1 MSRPKK
7 CRKVCNL
14 PSVSVFAPFDDP
26 CGAEDVIT
34 LMIEEF
40 EAVRLIDHQGLTQE
54 ECSQYMNIARTT
66 VQQIYT
72 DARQKIAAA
81 LVEGR
86 MLRIDG
92 GHYSICDGNE
102 DRCAC
107 GACGRKKSRKD
118 DSSGRSQQ
126 IMRIMIPV
134 EEKKNGT
141 KVCPSFG
148 RAPYYMLFDAT
159 TREITYLDNLAAN
172 APGGAGIK
180 AAQFVAD
187 QKADVLLTPR
197 CGENAGEVL
206 KAAGILL
213 YKTVPGS
220 AEENIAAYEAGT
232 LEQLNQFHEGFH
244 GRQ

>member
-14 PSVSVFAPFDDP
+14 PRVNAFAPLDGPQVPTD
-26 CGAEDVIT
+26 EIT

-40 EAVRLIDHQGLTQE
+40 ETIRLIDHQGLTQE

-81 LVEGR
+81 LVEGCL
-86 MLRIDG
+86 LRIDG
-92 GHYSICDGNE
+92 GHYSLCDGNE
-102 DRCAC
+102 ARCAC
-107 GACGRKKSRKD
+107 GACVRKRSRTD
-118 DSSGRSQQ
+118 GSIGRSQQ
-126 IMRIMIPV
+126 IMKIMIPV
-134 EEKKNGT
+134 DEKKNGT
-141 KVCPSFG
+141 GVCPSFG
-148 RAPYYMLFDAT
+148 RAPYYMLFDAS
-159 TREITYLDNLAAN
+159 TREITYLDNPAAS

-206 KAAGILL
+206 KAAGVLL
-213 YKTVPGS
+213 YKTAAGS
-220 AEENIAAYEAGT
+220 AEENIVAYEAGT
-232 LEQLNQFHEGFH
+232 LSPITQFHEGFH
-244 GRQ
+244 GKQ